1 MGDLQTAATTALI
14 SGVCGCGR
22 CVIPADP
29 SIQPSPVPAPFWFF
43 SFARV
48 SDGALADPPLR
59 ARPLHS
65 VVSSPFHISH
75 ILTVARRCKRGGE
88 VAGGEGCG
96 RAIKSGPRV
105 VPSKTSSAVFTA
117 ECFNLWFSY
126 TLEGSGAQ
134 QPADDALSPSHATR
148 ASSVERSEET
158 GEVPQ
163 WEESVFGN
171 SVKR

>member
-1 MGDLQTAATTALI
+1 MGDLQTTATTALI

-29 SIQPSPVPAPFWFF
+29 SIQPDPVPTPSCFF
-43 SFARV
+43 SLPRYRM
-48 SDGALADPPLR
+48 ALWLTPPGP
-59 ARPLHS
+59 ALHS
-65 VVSSPFHISH
+65 VVSYPFNISH
-75 ILTVARRCKRGGE
+75 VLTAARRCKRGGE

-96 RAIKSGPRV
+96 RAIKWGPRV
-105 VPSKTSSAVFTA
+105 VPNKTSSAVFTA
-117 ECFNLWFSY
+117 ESFKLWFSY

-158 GEVPQ
+158 GDVPQ

>member
-22 CVIPADP
+22 CVITADP
-29 SIQPSPVPAPFWFF
+29 CIQPSPVPTPFCFFFFFAP
-43 SFARV
+43 V
-48 SDGALADPPLR
+48 SDGAVADPPPR

-65 VVSSPFHISH
+65 VVFSPFHISH
-75 ILTVARRCKRGGE
+75 ILTTARRCKRGGE

-96 RAIKSGPRV
+96 RAIKSGPCV
-105 VPSKTSSAVFTA
+105 VPNKTSSAVFTA
-117 ECFNLWFSY
+117 ESFKFWFSY

-134 QPADDALSPSHATR
+134 QPADGALSPSHATR
-148 ASSVERSEET
+148 VSSAERSEET

-163 WEESVFGN
+163 
-171 SVKR
+171 

>member
-22 CVIPADP
+22 CVIPAEP
-29 SIQPSPVPAPFWFF
+29 SVQPSPVPAPLCFF
-43 SFARV
+43 SSPRYRM
-48 SDGALADPPLR
+48 ALWLTPR

-75 ILTVARRCKRGGE
+75 VLTAARRCKRGGG

-96 RAIKSGPRV
+96 RAIKSGPRA

-117 ECFNLWFSY
+117 ESFKLWFSY

-134 QPADDALSPSHATR
+134 RPADNALSPSHATR

-163 WEESVFGN
+163 WEESLFGN